1 MSDELVLDR
10 ADLALFLDV
19 DGTLL
24 EIAETPDAVQVP
36 PDLPDLLYRLC
47 LRFDGALALVSG
59 RDLRDL
65 DTLFAPYR
73 FAGAGVHGC
82 ERREAS
88 GCVYTPNV
96 DPALMHSIFDELSE
110 LSRQHAGVLVEHK
123 QYAVAVHYRL
133 APGAEPQVREAVQ
146 GLITRLGSDFV
157 LQRGKCVYEL
167 KPAGYSKGSAV
178 RVLSASA
185 PFANR
190 YPVFIG
196 DDITDEDGFA
206 AVNDAGGLSIRVGDD
221 DRPSLA
227 VSRVATV
234 SDVHVLLQS
243 LDVANRVTV

>member
-10 ADLALFLDV
+10 PDLALFLDV

-36 PDLPDLLYRLC
+36 AHLPDLLYRLC
-47 LRFDGALALVSG
+47 MRFDGALALVSG

-73 FAGAGVHGC
+73 FVGAGVHGC
-82 ERREAS
+82 ERREAN
-88 GCVYTPNV
+88 GCVYTPSV
-96 DPALMHSIFDELSE
+96 DPALMHSIFDELST
-110 LSRQHAGVLVEHK
+110 LSREHTGVLVENK

-133 APGAEPQVREAVQ
+133 ALDAEPYVRDKVQ
-146 GLITRLGSDFV
+146 ALITRLGSEFV

-178 RVLSASA
+178 RVLLSSP
-185 PFANR
+185 PFAKR

-206 AVNDAGGLSIRVGDD
+206 AVNSVRGVSIRVGDD
-221 DRPSLA
+221 ARPTLA
-227 VSRVATV
+227 NHRLPSVD
-234 SDVHVLLQS
+234 DVHSLLRS
-243 LDVANRVTV
+243 LDVAQKVRT